1 MKNSSD
7 QIYFV
12 VILLAT
18 GSKVIT
24 ADAVGKHAQH
34 LRELDADGRLVLAGP
49 FSDHPSG
56 MLVLRGENK
65 EEVNSIMDQD
75 PLIQGGFRS
84 YEVRTWLM
92 ANETNSYL
100 P

>member
-7 QIYFV
+7 HIYFV

-18 GSKVIT
+18 GSNAIT

-49 FSDHPSG
+49 FTDHPSG
-56 MLVLRGENK
+56 MLVLRGETK
-65 EEVNSIMDQD
+65 DEINSIM
-75 PLIQGGFRS
+75 I
-84 YEVRTWLM
+84 RTRLFWAVSEAM
-92 ANETNSYL
+92 KSG
-100 P
+100 PG